1 MEIGGSAVIV
11 RVFFYDAEVV
21 KNILLPDDQNAAF
34 KNDLNLRT
42 LPFAWVVA
50 AGEKAEFN
58 GVKIERG
65 HVMRLWDWKTKS
77 LENPKYRAYFENSD
91 IQGNGQIKG
100 VAPPKLDHRIYQ
112 YYSENVVFIDH
123 TKVPDLEDYF
133 TFSIDAFDFMGHIVD
148 PKTLIADVK

>member
-1 MEIGGSAVIV
+1 MKIADSAVIV

-21 KNILLPDDQNAAF
+21 TSIIILGDDNNAF

-58 GVKIERG
+58 GVKIEKG

-91 IQGNGQIKG
+91 SQGNGQIQG
-100 VAPPKLDHRIYQ
+100 IAPPKLVHRIYQ
-112 YYSENVVFIDH
+112 YYAENVVFIDP
-123 TKVPDLEDYF
+123 TKEPDIEDYF
-133 TFSIDAFDFMGHIVD
+133 TFSINDFDFMAHITD